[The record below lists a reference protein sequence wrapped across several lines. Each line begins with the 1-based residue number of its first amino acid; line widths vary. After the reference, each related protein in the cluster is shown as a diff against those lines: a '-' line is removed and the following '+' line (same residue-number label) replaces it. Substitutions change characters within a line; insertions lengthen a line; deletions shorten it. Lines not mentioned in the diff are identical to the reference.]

1 MTVLTSMSRE
11 QFKDLLSE
19 VMLGII
25 YERNISTSELNT
37 HPANEP
43 MVDVREASKITG
55 LAVNTL
61 YGKTHHK
68 TIPHYKKGKQIY
80 FRPSE
85 LLSWFA

>member
-1 MTVLTSMSRE
+1 MTVPTSMNRE
-11 QFKDLLSE
+11 QFKDFLAE
-19 VMLGII
+19 VILGIMS
-25 YERNISTSELNT
+25 EDNNSTSEPNT

-43 MVDVREASKITG
+43 MVGVRGASKITG

-61 YGKTHHK
+61 YEKTHHK
-68 TIPHYKKGKQIY
+68 TIPHYKKGKRIY